1 MKLRYGTPEEVGM
14 SSERLA
20 RIAEK
25 AKRWVSEEK
34 INPALALLVA
44 RRGVIVLEEAFGNL
58 TPAVD
63 SPPLSPDSLFVL
75 MSCHKPFVATLAMIL
90 VERGELGLNR
100 PVQYYLPEFKGQGK
114 EKTLVFHLLTHTSGL
129 DDNDLNPLAQ
139 KVKGDVAIP
148 PLPPN
153 QYAAIHEH
161 LCLRYDLPLSY
172 EPGSQMRYCTCG
184 YALMIEIIRR
194 ISGQRYPDFAR
205 EQLFDPL
212 GMASTHY
219 ILPEALRAR
228 VVIRPPDALDADG
241 LNRSEMMDVFD
252 GWAFSSV
259 RDVAVFTQ
267 MFLNRGV
274 YGDARILSPIS
285 VAKMTR
291 NQIPGVSATFLEE
304 HFPEAAWGLGWGLHV
319 DKRTAVFAE
328 TLPSA
333 ESYNHMGWGGTFY
346 WVDPVQELIGCYFSV
361 EMSYDTRMKWL
372 RNTRADS
379 FVNGVTA
386 AIIE

>member
-1 MKLRYGTPEEVGM
+1 M
-14 SSERLA
+14 
-20 RIAEK
+20 
-25 AKRWVSEEK
+25 
-34 INPALALLVA
+34 
-44 RRGVIVLEEAFGNL
+44 
-58 TPAVD
+58 
-63 SPPLSPDSLFVL
+63 L

-139 KVKGDVAIP
+139 KVKGDIAIP

-172 EPGSQMRYCTCG
+172 EPGSEMRYCTCG

-219 ILPEALRAR
+219 ILPETIAQR

-241 LNRSEMMDVFD
+241 LNRSEMMGVFD

-274 YGDARILSPIS
+274 YGDARILAPVS

-291 NQIPGVSATFLEE
+291 NQIPRRQRDLLGRA
-304 HFPEAAWGLGWGLHV
+304 FPRSSMGIRLGP
-319 DKRTAVFAE
+319 A
-328 TLPSA
+328 
-333 ESYNHMGWGGTFY
+333 
-346 WVDPVQELIGCYFSV
+346 C
-361 EMSYDTRMKWL
+361 
-372 RNTRADS
+372 
-379 FVNGVTA
+379 
-386 AIIE
+386 